1 MKKFFITLIALCG
14 LALQANADVTVYVES
29 TTLVAG
35 KAGQVN
41 IHVKSDKD
49 VKSCQVSIELPDGVI
64 FTDKAVALYEDFDMF
79 GGSPLNGGKNMNI
92 AFLAASAPVPAGDVV
107 IAKVPVEVDASADL
121 KNYNIALSGLVAGFN
136 DGTDTSIEVVPV
148 EEGQDVITV
157 SDKLILDENSTA
169 LPGEFE
175 GVDVLVKRTI
185 KANEWSTI
193 CLPFEVDP
201 QDLADAIGGNVEVAE
216 FIDTEVDEDG
226 NLNVN
231 FDNVDYIDANYPYII
246 KTSVDVD
253 EFTVASVDVLAD
265 EEGAVAEFASGS
277 GKRKLVTAQFCGVL
291 HAGDAIPTFV
301 EPQNGNSKQEALAT
315 VFISGGKFYWTSAAT
330 QPIKAFRGYFAFVDD
345 VRDAGVKMVIN
356 GEATRINEVQN
367 NVVKNGAIY
376 DLSGKQVRNINNLK
390 GVFIQNGKK
399 VVK

>member
-79 GGSPLNGGKNMNI
+79 CGSPLNGGKNMNI

-136 DGTDTSIEVVPV
+136 DDTDTSIEVVPV

-185 KANEWSTI
+185 KTNEWSTI

-216 FIDTEVDEDG
+216 FLDTEVDEDG

-265 EEGAVAEFASGS
+265 EEGAVAEMASGN
-277 GKRKLVTAQFCGVL
+277 GARKVVSAAFYGIL
-291 HAGDAIPTFV
+291 HAGDAIPTIV
-301 EPQNGNSKQEALAT
+301 SLQNARAYQDAAT

>member
-41 IHVKSDKD
+41 IHVKSDKE

-148 EEGQDVITV
+148 EEGQDVVTV

-201 QDLADAIGGNVEVAE
+201 LDLADAIGGDVEVAE
-216 FIDTEVDEDG
+216 FLDTEVDGDG

-231 FDNVDYIDANYPYII
+231 FDYVDYIDANYPYII

-265 EEGAVAEFASGS
+265 EEGAVAEMASGN
-277 GKRKLVTAQFCGVL
+277 GARKVVSAAFYGIL
-291 HAGDAIPTFV
+291 HAGDAIPTIV
-301 EPQNGNSKQEALAT
+301 SLQNARAYQDAAT

-390 GVFIQNGKK
+390 GVFIQDGKK

>member
-41 IHVKSDKD
+41 IHVKSDKE

-92 AFLAASAPVPAGDVV
+92 AFLAASAPVLAGDVV

-136 DGTDTSIEVVPV
+136 DGTDTSIDVVPV
-148 EEGQDVITV
+148 EEGQDVVTV

-201 QDLADAIGGNVEVAE
+201 LDLADAIGGDVEVAE

-231 FDNVDYIDANYPYII
+231 FDYVDYIDANYPYII

-265 EEGAVAEFASGS
+265 EEGAVAEMASGN
-277 GKRKLVTAQFCGVL
+277 GARKVVSAAFYGIL
-291 HAGDAIPTFV
+291 HAGDAIPTIV
-301 EPQNGNSKQEALAT
+301 SLQNARAYQDAAT

>member
-148 EEGQDVITV
+148 EEGQDVVTV

-216 FIDTEVDEDG
+216 FLDTEVDGDG

-231 FDNVDYIDANYPYII
+231 FDYVDYIDPNYPYII

-265 EEGAVAEFASGS
+265 EEGAVAEMASGN
-277 GKRKLVTAQFCGVL
+277 GNRKVVSAAFYGIL
-291 HAGDAIPTFV
+291 HAGDAIPTIV
-301 EPQNGNSKQEALAT
+301 SLQNARAYQDAAT